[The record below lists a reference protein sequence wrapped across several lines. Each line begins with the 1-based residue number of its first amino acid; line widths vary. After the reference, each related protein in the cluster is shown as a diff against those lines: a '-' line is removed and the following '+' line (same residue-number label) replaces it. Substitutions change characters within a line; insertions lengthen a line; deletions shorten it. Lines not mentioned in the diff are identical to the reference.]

1 MKQSF
6 RIPSA
11 TTAGKAFPAILAL
24 VLLAFAVSFAFRI
37 PDSPVEATIG
47 LIIILPIAGL
57 FVWLL
62 ARQSGSTLV
71 LTGDDLSLNV
81 PWYARRVA
89 LSDIDTERVRLLGEA
104 EAGNWQLKWRTNG
117 IGFPGFQVG
126 WFSSENREKVLAA
139 RTQGQAVL
147 IPTTKGFTML
157 VSLED
162 PQAFVD
168 ALHGRWHGESQE
180 G

>member
-6 RIPSA
+6 RIPPA
-11 TTAGKAFPAILAL
+11 TPTGKAFPAVIAL
-24 VLLAFAVSFAFRI
+24 VLLAIAVSFALRLPEKSVESI
-37 PDSPVEATIG
+37 VGLVIVLPVA
-47 LIIILPIAGL
+47 AL

-62 ARQSGSTLV
+62 VRQSGSTLEVTEEV
-71 LTGDDLSLNV
+71 LMLNV

-89 LSDIDTERVRLLGEA
+89 MADIDMDRVRLLSEA
-104 EAGNWQLKWRTNG
+104 EAGGWQLKWRTNG

-147 IPTTKGFTML
+147 IPTTKGFTLL

-162 PQAFVD
+162 PEAFVNRMRSAD
-168 ALHGRWHGESQE
+168 
-180 G
+180 